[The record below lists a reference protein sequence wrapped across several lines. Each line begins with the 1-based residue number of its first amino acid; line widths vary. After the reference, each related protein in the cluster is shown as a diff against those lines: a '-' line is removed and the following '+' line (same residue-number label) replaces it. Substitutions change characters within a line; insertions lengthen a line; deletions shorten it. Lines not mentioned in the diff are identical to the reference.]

1 MAYQTNTK
9 LLLLTGLFA
18 VMALAPLAC
27 TDETNS
33 DGELGTDGEAEC
45 IPGQSVAC
53 SCDDGSNGAQIC
65 EPDGSG
71 FGACSCAGDGD
82 GDGDSGDGDG
92 DSGDGDGDSGDGDGD
107 PGDEWDGVSVPSW
120 SNHIVP
126 FFYDSCG
133 AGIDGCHS
141 REAYAAAADSDCRG
155 WLSLEDVALGS
166 VFYAGDNAGNPTGCP
181 DIPLYER
188 ITTLAPWQCAPD
200 SDYVAPGD
208 LAQSYIWNKI
218 QDQDLCELSPGMPS
232 APMPPP
238 ESGIVLTAT
247 QKQMIEAWILAG
259 APNDN

>member
-1 MAYQTNTK
+1 MAYPTYNR
-9 LLLLTGLFA
+9 LRLTGLCA
-18 VMALAPLAC
+18 VMALTPLAC
-27 TDETNS
+27 TDDTTS
-33 DGELGTDGEAEC
+33 SGELGTDGETEC

-53 SCDDGSNGAQIC
+53 TCNDGSSGAQIC
-65 EPDGSG
+65 EPDSSG
-71 FGACSCAGDGD
+71 YGVCSC
-82 GDGDSGDGDG
+82 DGDSTAP
-92 DSGDGDGDSGDGDGD
+92 GDGD
-107 PGDEWDGVSVPSW
+107 PGDGDPGDGDPGDGDPGDGDPEEWDGVGAPSW
-120 SNHIVP
+120 SKHIVP

-133 AGIDGCHS
+133 AGVDSCHS
-141 REAYAAAADSDCRG
+141 RQAYAAAVDSDCRG

-166 VFYAGDNAGNPTGCP
+166 VYYAGDNAGNPTGCP
-181 DIPLYER
+181 DIALYER

-200 SDYVAPGD
+200 SDYVTPGN

-238 ESGIVLTAT
+238 TSMIVLTDM